1 MKNYSKEERI
11 MSKKKTYTVKGHR
24 QIQREKEQLRDLV
37 ESDCEARIKHLK
49 KAVISLF
56 PGLRSEQVQAALSAG
71 FDVTIDTKVSA
82 QALMDILRS

>member
-1 MKNYSKEERI
+1 

-37 ESDCEARIKHLK
+37 ESECETRIEHLK

-71 FDVTIDTKVSA
+71 FDVTLDTKVSA
-82 QALMDILRS
+82 QVLMEILRS

>member
-1 MKNYSKEERI
+1 MA
-11 MSKKKTYTVKGHR
+11 KKKTYTVKGHR

-37 ESDCEARIKHLK
+37 ESDCEARIKQLK

-56 PGLRSEQVQAALSAG
+56 PGLRSEQVQLALAAGL
-71 FDVTIDTKVSA
+71 DVTIDTKVSA